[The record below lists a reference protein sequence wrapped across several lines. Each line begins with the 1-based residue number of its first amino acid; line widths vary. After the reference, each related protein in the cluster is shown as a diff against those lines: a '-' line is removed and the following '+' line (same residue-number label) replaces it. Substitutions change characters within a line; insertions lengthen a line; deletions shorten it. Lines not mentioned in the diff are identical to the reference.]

1 MLRIKKEKDKNRYKS
16 SQLPQRNYALVT
28 VLRIK
33 ILQHSFGFSEIE
45 KRFEPRDVDTNEWTL
60 FCQQQRIPDFPH
72 KNTNANTKN
81 SSRLKS
87 PARRYVCDALLLERF
102 RCVAFFPRGAVF
114 EHRAR
119 FFFVRAILVREQNE

>member
-45 KRFEPRDVDTNEWTL
+45 MK
-60 FCQQQRIPDFPH
+60 
-72 KNTNANTKN
+72 
-81 SSRLKS
+81 
-87 PARRYVCDALLLERF
+87 
-102 RCVAFFPRGAVF
+102 
-114 EHRAR
+114 
-119 FFFVRAILVREQNE
+119 